1 MYVCAHV
8 YVHIQSMCNSY
19 VCMHVDEC
27 VGAGVHVCKGQRS
40 TSSVISQ
47 SPFILRHGLSLV
59 SACQVSPRDPWVF
72 TSPPRHWGSWGF
84 KSAPYIC
91 TASSQHGEHSTN
103 WSTSP
108 ALVSRVLFLYSNV
121 APLGP
126 HIHVMRAH
134 EPQVVKN

>member
-72 TSPPRHWGSWGF
+72 TSPALGF
-84 KSAPYIC
+84 LGVQISSLYLHSKQSARR
-91 TASSQHGEHSTN
+91 
-103 WSTSP
+103 
-108 ALVSRVLFLYSNV
+108 ALY
-121 APLGP
+121 
-126 HIHVMRAH
+126 
-134 EPQVVKN
+134 